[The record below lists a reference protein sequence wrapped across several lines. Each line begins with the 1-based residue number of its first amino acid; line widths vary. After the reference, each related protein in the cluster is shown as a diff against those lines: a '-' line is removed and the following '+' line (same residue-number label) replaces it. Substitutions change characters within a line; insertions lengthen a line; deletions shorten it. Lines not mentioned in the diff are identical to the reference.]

1 LFVFSNA
8 IMLAC
13 RSLGGS
19 AIGFFGRRPL
29 FSAEAGEANVMQW
42 PDLVIFD
49 CDGVLVDSEQIALR
63 QVRQALGE
71 AGLTLTHAEAVD
83 RFLGLS
89 LDSIIQK
96 AEAEL
101 SGSLPGAFRDDL
113 SRDILSRFSA
123 ELKGISGVR
132 QAVGALSCKVCVAS
146 SSSLDRI
153 RLSLSVVGY
162 DSLFE
167 PNIFSA
173 TMASRG
179 KPHPDLFLHAARAMG
194 TPPERCLVIEDS
206 APGVTAAVRAGMPVF
221 GFVGGSHFSGLAQA
235 ERLRGVGA
243 ALIFDDMSQLPPL
256 IAQRFGEIP

>member
-1 LFVFSNA
+1 
-8 IMLAC
+8 MLAC
-13 RSLGGS
+13 RSLKRP
-19 AIGFFGRRPL
+19 ATGFFGRSPL
-29 FSAEAGEANVMQW
+29 FSAKALEANVMQW

-49 CDGVLVDSEQIALR
+49 CDGVLVDSEQIALG
-63 QVRQALGE
+63 QVRQALGN
-71 AGLTLTHAEAVD
+71 AGLALTHAEAID

-89 LDSIIQK
+89 LDSIMQK

-101 SGSLPGAFRDDL
+101 SGALPGAFRDDL
-113 SRDILSRFSA
+113 QRDILARFSV
-123 ELKGISGVR
+123 ELKGIAGVR
-132 QAVGALSCKVCVAS
+132 QAVAALPCKICVAS

-153 RLSLSVVGY
+153 RLSLSLVGY

-173 TMASRG
+173 SMASRG
-179 KPHPDLFLHAARAMG
+179 KPHPDLFLHAARAMA

-206 APGVTAAVRAGMPVF
+206 GPGVTAAVSAGMPVF

-243 ALIFDDMSQLPPL
+243 ALIFDDMSQLPAL
-256 IAQRFGEIP
+256 IARRLGEIP